1 MDSKKIDSI
10 LNLANK
16 NNPINI
22 EDNNLRPILGYLRDD
37 VKAIML
43 YDGKVLLTEI
53 GKDIIK
59 KDGWDNYQNDLKKH
73 KLTKYQLI
81 YLSFFILFGLFGVY
95 KVFQPSVSVSDFEN
109 LKSDFDSLNSRLYS
123 IEKMKL
129 KPGILQLNDTLK
141 SKNSE

>member
-37 VKAIML
+37 VKAIKL
-43 YDGKVLLTEI
+43 YDGQVLLTEI

-59 KDGWDNYQNDLKKH
+59 KGGWDKYQNDLKTN
-73 KLTKYQLI
+73 KLTRYQLI

-123 IEKMKL
+123 IEKMKV
-129 KPGILQLNDTLK
+129 KPRILRSNDTLK
-141 SKNSE
+141 SE